1 MADPGDAQVGVP
13 SGEPRARS
21 VPVNETPEELEKI
34 RSQLRE
40 FIINDSYAELEALL
54 ASRKDLLETPMDY
67 ELTENKETTTL
78 HVTPLIFAVGRK
90 RTRSVEL
97 LLKNDVNV
105 KAEIPTKGG
114 TALHIAARFGPAAI
128 VALLLA
134 KGADKDLQDKNLW
147 APLHFAA
154 KYGHVQIASYLL
166 DAHANLGVCDDSGS
180 TPFLRAASFGY
191 WKVMEVLFARG
202 SKTQLEDRNK
212 FSNPPVWVAA
222 LNNHLDTVKW
232 LLDVGAPVDQ
242 LGESESTALHRACM
256 SGHVD
261 VAQLLIKRGADMHK
275 KNQHSKTPLLLC
287 CLNSQ
292 FGTYNLLQTEGI
304 VVPSE
309 IDQAGNNAFH
319 SVLQCKKPFG
329 NGQGEI
335 MNKLLGLGVDIN
347 EANFLGLTP
356 LMRSCKDRKVEHT
369 KHLLD
374 LHADI
379 NHRSL
384 KTQSTPLLEAC
395 CNDNEELIELLL
407 QRGADTTMT
416 NRHGMNGLLFA
427 CLNKWIKNVRV
438 LISHNVDV
446 TARDNVRMSG
456 FLIAARDGSAE
467 IALELLKTQA
477 YFPINPLQKMA
488 FRDEFDHIREKVL
501 KTLNSGFDKNLY
513 ESQESLQ
520 PVMNWAVVNGC
531 SDLINMC
538 IQKNPKALQWK
549 RSGASWLH
557 VATQHSQRKIME
569 ECLAKIDASC
579 EASGGRS
586 ALHIAVSNDDIETAK
601 VLLNLIA
608 SQTPEKPWRG
618 KAREIVKLNHD
629 DESPLTFSISQRKK
643 DLESLFWSELKS
655 FGNIDQ
661 TFYQDHPA
669 EAAKILDVLAEWEK
683 PGNEV
688 LLGHLLQQWFP
699 RPANPALDATKWT
712 TLHWA
717 VYHSQAVVVW
727 WLLSKRGYVR
737 WNVLETARTIV
748 PNTSVGNLILNLLHH
763 PPPAL
768 DNVANPASQPP
779 ALPTEPTESEDAL
792 KRTASI
798 VDVYSDGT
806 KITIPHDTPS
816 VRDLIYKR
824 GPDSIIMAASQ
835 LDQCDLENFKRE
847 FKRAKASERGVS
859 TPTGLQVPVSP
870 TMDNDNHVKAWSD
883 RTAGNLQLRW
893 IHLPVNDLQ
902 LRRDLVTRLSH
913 DSSHL
918 EMDNQAIMRLF
929 NRSWTELA
937 AGGQKRYMKPQCL
950 RDKIKLS
957 TGRKDC
963 MAIYMPYIKLGEY
976 VQKLNQAS
984 SSPDASA
991 LGAAVNDA
999 GAPGSFEESINSRNL
1014 RRIIHHPMTLDQYYY
1029 PTLSNTDQRD
1039 DDQVLS
1045 KYIETQ
1051 QTKELQGKQT
1061 TKERPQTEAER
1072 TGKKK
1077 ILTVDQLWIW
1087 IIDEKTIITSTT
1099 ETSDKSDPSSLFQNA
1114 LDNIRYGESKS
1125 RFERPTT
1132 VEAVMELILGVATGF
1147 FMQKCVKVTEG
1158 MRKAPTEVFRESI
1171 REVADE
1177 EIHTFRDFLNDLR
1190 AQTEKRQ
1197 ISREKSS
1204 GASSIRE
1211 TPQNPYH
1218 IISDETELLDKIRD
1232 IRDELHMLR
1241 SLAEDQE
1248 VVWKQAFETSE
1259 LRNCFQYNHPCTPTE
1274 VKRSLDDMN
1283 LEAETTHNSISTL
1296 LDLRQKQASLV
1307 EAEFGHLQAN
1317 DTARQSNSVF
1327 VFTVITIIFLPLSF
1341 LSSLFALNI
1350 TDFPHEG
1357 GILTYQGCWIFP
1369 ILFGTTAIVSVPA
1382 IFFAWKVNLIRDW
1395 FRSQAPKEPTTI
1407 SANAVLPPLQGRDP
1421 EGESRNQSSGTEG
1434 SILEKLPE
1442 AGLYEKL
1449 RRHYKKRTEELV

>member
-1 MADPGDAQVGVP
+1 MASPGDAQANIP
-13 SGEPRARS
+13 SEEPPAAN
-21 VPVNETPEELEKI
+21 VPVSETPEELEKM
-34 RSQLRE
+34 RSQFKE
-40 FIINDSYAELEALL
+40 FIINDSYKELEALL
-54 ASRKDLLETPMDY
+54 ASRKDLLETPMEY
-67 ELTENKETTTL
+67 ELKENKETTMFR
-78 HVTPLIFAVGRK
+78 VTPLIFAVGWK
-90 RTRSVEL
+90 RTRIVEL
-97 LLKNDVNV
+97 LLKNDANV
-105 KAEIPTKGG
+105 KAEIPTIGG
-114 TALHIAARFGPAAI
+114 TALHIASRFGPAAI

-134 KGADKDLQDKNLW
+134 KGADKDLQDKSSW

-154 KYGHVQIASYLL
+154 KYGHVQITAYLL
-166 DAHANLGVCDDSGS
+166 DAHANIAVCDDSGS
-180 TPFLRAASFGY
+180 SPFLRAASFGF
-191 WKVMEVLFARG
+191 WKVMEVLLTRG
-202 SKTQLEDRNK
+202 PKTQLEDRNK
-212 FSNPPVWVAA
+212 FLNPPVWIAS

-242 LGESESTALHRACM
+242 LGESESTALHRTCM

-275 KNQHSKTPLLLC
+275 KNQHHKTPLLLC

-292 FGTYNLLQTEGI
+292 FGTFSLLQTEGI
-304 VVPSE
+304 VLSSE

-319 SVLQCKKPFG
+319 MVIQCKKPFG

-379 NHRSL
+379 NHRSS
-384 KTQSTPLLEAC
+384 KTQGTPLLEAC
-395 CNDNEELIELLL
+395 CNDNEELIEVLM
-407 QRGADTTMT
+407 QRGADTTMA

-427 CLNKWIKNVRV
+427 CFNKWIKNVRV
-438 LISHNVDV
+438 LLAHNVDV
-446 TARDNVRMSG
+446 TARDNVGMSG
-456 FLIAARDGSAE
+456 FLIAARDGSTD
-467 IALELLKTQA
+467 IALDLLKTEA
-477 YFPINPLQKMA
+477 YFPTDPIKKMA
-488 FRDEFDHIREKVL
+488 FRETFDHIHEKVL
-501 KTLNSGFDKNLY
+501 KTMLSGFNKNLY

-520 PVMNWAVVNGC
+520 PVMNWAVINGC

-538 IQKNPKALQWK
+538 IQKNPEVLKWK

-557 VATQHSQRKIME
+557 IATQHGQRKIME
-569 ECLAKIDASC
+569 ECLAQVDASC
-579 EASGGRS
+579 EASRGIS

-608 SQTPEKPWRG
+608 SQTPQKPWRG
-618 KAREIVKLNHD
+618 KVREIFKFNHD

-643 DLESLFWSELKS
+643 DLESLFWSELTS
-655 FGNIDQ
+655 FGNVDQ
-661 TFYQDHPA
+661 TFYQDHPV

-688 LLGHLLQQWFP
+688 LLGYLLQQWFP
-699 RPANPALDATKWT
+699 RPSHPALDATKWT

-717 VYHSQAVVVW
+717 VYNSQAVVVW

-737 WNVLETARTIV
+737 WNILETARTIV

-779 ALPTEPTESEDAL
+779 PLPTEPAESEDTL

-806 KITIPHDTPS
+806 KTTIPHDTPS

-859 TPTGLQVPVSP
+859 TPTGLQIPVSP
-870 TMDNDNHVKAWSD
+870 TMDDNNQVKAWSD

-893 IHLPVNDLQ
+893 IHLPVND
-902 LRRDLVTRLSH
+902 
-913 DSSHL
+913 
-918 EMDNQAIMRLF
+918 
-929 NRSWTELA
+929 
-937 AGGQKRYMKPQCL
+937 

-963 MAIYMPYIKLGEY
+963 MAIYMPYLKLGEY
-976 VQKLNQAS
+976 EPKPNQVS
-984 SSPDASA
+984 SSTDASA
-991 LGAAVNDA
+991 FGAGINDT

-1029 PTLSNTDQRD
+1029 PTLANTDQRD

-1051 QTKELQGKQT
+1051 QTKWLQGKQGS
-1061 TKERPQTEAER
+1061 KGRPQTEAEQ

-1099 ETSDKSDPSSLFQNA
+1099 ETSDRSDPSSLFQNA

-1147 FMQKCVKVTEG
+1147 FMQKCVKVTQG

-1190 AQTEKRQ
+1190 AQTEKRK

-1357 GILTYQGCWIFP
+1357 DTLIYKGWWIFP
-1369 ILFGTTAIVSVPA
+1369 ILFGTTAIVSIPA

-1395 FRSQAPKEPTTI
+1395 FRSQAPKEPTTV
-1407 SANAVLPPLQGRDP
+1407 SAKAVKLPARGPSRDP
-1421 EGESRNQSSGTEG
+1421 ADGQSRNESTGTDA
-1434 SILEKLPE
+1434 SMLEKLPE
-1442 AGLYEKL
+1442 AGLYQKL
-1449 RRHYKKRTEELV
+1449 RRHYTKRTEEFV